1 MPHDGP
7 PGTATLT
14 LPPAAPNSTGGAVT
28 PAPGGTSLAAARAS
42 ASRSTG
48 TSSST
53 AASPAPSRVEAMV
66 AAARRRRRLQTALPW
81 LIILGS
87 FLLWEVVCRGFA
99 IPQFVL
105 PPPSD
110 VAASMVRW
118 WQPLL
123 ENSWQTLM
131 TTLVGFAFAIVFGLL
146 LGVAIGSSSLLY
158 AGLYPLLIAFN
169 SVPKV
174 AVVPILVIWFGIGTV
189 PAVITAFLI
198 SFFPIVVNVATGIAT
213 VEPELR
219 DVLRALGARPSD
231 IIRKVGLPRA
241 MPYFFA
247 SLKIAITVA
256 FVGSIMAETVAA
268 NKGIG
273 HLMILASSRFDVPL
287 VFAGLIVTGIMGV
300 AMYAIAVAI
309 EQRTTGWAMRGQ
321 DGPQVVPGG

>member
-1 MPHDGP
+1 MPSD
-7 PGTATLT
+7 TAL
-14 LPPAAPNSTGGAVT
+14 
-28 PAPGGTSLAAARAS
+28 PAPAPALRKGEANAR
-42 ASRSTG
+42 
-48 TSSST
+48 
-53 AASPAPSRVEAMV
+53 RVEALV
-66 AAARRRRRLQTALPW
+66 LAARRRRRLQKLLPW
-81 LIILGS
+81 LIILAS
-87 FLLWEVVCRGFA
+87 FLVWEGLVRAMQVPA
-99 IPQFVL
+99 FVL
-105 PPPSD
+105 PAPS
-110 VAASMVRW
+110 AIAESMVKW
-118 WQPLL
+118 WWPLL
-123 ENSWQTLM
+123 DNAWQTLL
-131 TTLVGFAFAIVFGLL
+131 TTLVGFALAIVFGLA
-146 LGVAIGSSSLLY
+146 LGVAIGSSTLLY
-158 AGLYPLLIAFN
+158 HGLYPLLIGFN

-189 PAVITAFLI
+189 PAIITAFLI

-219 DVLRALGARPSD
+219 DVLRALGARPTD

-300 AMYAIAVAI
+300 LMYALAVAM
-309 EQRTTGWAMRGQ
+309 EERTTSWAMRGQ
-321 DGPQVVPGG
+321 AEQNVTPLTGA

>member
-1 MPHDGP
+1 MPHDMP
-7 PGTATLT
+7 
-14 LPPAAPNSTGGAVT
+14 PPAA
-28 PAPGGTSLAAARAS
+28 ARRGEAN
-42 ASRSTG
+42 AR
-48 TSSST
+48 
-53 AASPAPSRVEAMV
+53 RVEALV
-66 AAARRRRRLQTALPW
+66 LAARRRRRLQKLLPW
-81 LIILGS
+81 LIILGA
-87 FLLWEVVCRGFA
+87 FLVWEVAVRA
-99 IPQFVL
+99 LQVPAFVL
-105 PPPSD
+105 PAPSAIAD
-110 VAASMVRW
+110 SMAKW
-118 WQPLL
+118 WWPLL
-123 ENSWQTLM
+123 DNAWQTLM
-131 TTLVGFAFAIVFGLL
+131 TTLVGFALAIVFGLA
-146 LGVAIGSSSLLY
+146 LGVAIGSSTLLY
-158 AGLYPLLIAFN
+158 HGLYPLLIGFN

-219 DVLRALGARPSD
+219 DVLRALGAKPTD

-287 VFAGLIVTGIMGV
+287 VFAGLLVTGVMGV
-300 AMYAIAVAI
+300 LMYALAVVI
-309 EQRTTGWAMRGQ
+309 EERTTGWAMRGQ
-321 DGPQVVPGG
+321 AEQNVSPLTGG